1 MEATQP
7 EEFAQLVDEYQ
18 EEFETPDECHRMAA
32 YHLTQAAK
40 HHEIA
45 AEAYANDDQVSCDLH
60 AYRAYKHQLN
70 GQQYAEMA
78 AMDVS
83 DIDDIEVSTAE

>member
-60 AYRAYKHQLN
+60 AHRAYKHQLN

-78 AMDVS
+78 AMDMS
-83 DIDDIEVSTAE
+83 DIDDVEVSTAE